1 MAHGTT
7 HCLLT
12 TFVAVAC
19 LATSAASN
27 SHGRPTGTIAV
38 RTGRL
43 YHPLLTHKSKV
54 PSFGGSA
61 RQFWHCCRSIPSG
74 TQTPAESSSDMADAR
89 GIKYGPDFEV
99 DLLLADSSRQL
110 VYWFGIDVVTRKR
123 CVRISISPIQTHS
136 IEAADG
142 ILMRPNWPI
151 AFT

>member
-43 YHPLLTHKSKV
+43 YRPLLTHRSKV

-61 RQFWHCCRSIPSG
+61 RQFWHCCRFISSG
-74 TQTPAESSSDMADAR
+74 APAESSSGMVDAR
-89 GIKYGPDFEV
+89 GIDCGPDFPV
-99 DLLLADSSRQL
+99 DLPLADSSRQL
-110 VYWFGIDVVTRKR
+110 VVGSGLMLPRGRGAFKFGIY
-123 CVRISISPIQTHS
+123 SISPIQTQASTFH
-136 IEAADG
+136 
-142 ILMRPNWPI
+142 
-151 AFT
+151 